1 MNLLLSTISN
11 LTSLPSGGIEGGFLF
26 IIWNPNLNIGPF
38 RWYSLCWLIGLAL
51 AYFIVRHLFYE
62 QGIAERTIKKNGKK
76 EVENVFDPLFIYCF
90 LGILIGARLGH
101 CLFYQPDY
109 FLSSGKHIVEMFL
122 PIHFMADGG
131 WKFTGYEGLASHG
144 GTLGL
149 IIALWLYVR
158 YSKIGIWT
166 VLDNIAIAT
175 GTTACFICLGNLMNS
190 EIIGKITDVPWAFI
204 FLRVDNYPR
213 HPGQLYEAIA
223 YIILFFIMWAIYK
236 RGKATGRRTEFGN
249 ERREERGEKIM
260 SKANYP
266 QVGTGWYFGFCLTY
280 IFTFRFLI
288 EYTKDVQEAWEADML
303 FNMGQLLSIP
313 FIIIGVYC
321 MLKATRKR
329 Q

>member
-1 MNLLLSTISN
+1 MEVISLHLSS
-11 LTSLPSGGIEGGFLF
+11 F
-26 IIWNPNLNIGPF
+26 IFHPMYILWNPSLTFGPF

-109 FLSSGKHIVEMFL
+109 FLSSGKHIVEMLL

-149 IIALWLYVR
+149 MIALWLYVR

-175 GTTACFICLGNLMNS
+175 GTTACFIRLGNLMNS
-190 EIIGKITDVPWAFI
+190 EIIGKVTDVPWAFI
-204 FLRVDNYPR
+204 FERVDNLPR

-223 YIILFFIMWAIYK
+223 YAILFFIMWAIYK
-236 RGKATGRRTEFGN
+236 RSRKNPSTNTQHPTSN
-249 ERREERGEKIM
+249 TH
-260 SKANYP
+260 YP
-266 QVGTGWYFGFCLTY
+266 QVGTGWYFGFCLFY

-303 FNMGQLLSIP
+303 FNMGHLLSVP
-313 FIIIGVYC
+313 FIIIGLYC
-321 MLKATRKR
+321 MIRAKK
-329 Q
+329 

>member
-1 MNLLLSTISN
+1 MS
-11 LTSLPSGGIEGGFLF
+11 F
-26 IIWNPNLNIGPF
+26 GPF

-51 AYFIVRHLFYE
+51 AFFIVRHLFYE
-62 QGIAERTIKKNGKK
+62 QGIAERTVKKNGKK

-131 WKFTGYEGLASHG
+131 WKYTGYEGLASHG

-175 GTTACFICLGNLMNS
+175 GTTACFIRLGNLMNS
-190 EIIGKITDVPWAFI
+190 EIIGKVTDVPWAFI
-204 FLRVDNYPR
+204 FERVDSFPR

-223 YIILFFIMWAIYK
+223 YAILFFIMWAIYK
-236 RGKATGRRTEFGN
+236 RSKQTGSPR
-249 ERREERGEKIM
+249 
-260 SKANYP
+260 
-266 QVGTGWYFGFCLTY
+266 VGTGWYFGFCLFY
-280 IFTFRFLI
+280 IFTFRFFI

-313 FIIIGVYC
+313 FIIIGVWC
-321 MLKATRKR
+321 MIKAKR
-329 Q
+329 

>member
-1 MNLLLSTISN
+1 MEVISLHLSS
-11 LTSLPSGGIEGGFLF
+11 F
-26 IIWNPNLNIGPF
+26 IFHPMYILWNPSLTFGPF

-109 FLSSGKHIVEMFL
+109 FLTSGKHIVEMFL

-175 GTTACFICLGNLMNS
+175 GTTACFIRLGNLMNS
-190 EIIGKITDVPWAFI
+190 EIIGKVTDVPWAFI
-204 FLRVDNYPR
+204 FERVDNLPR

-223 YIILFFIMWAIYK
+223 YAILFFIMWAIYK
-236 RGKATGRRTEFGN
+236 RSRKNPSTNTQHPTPNTHRWARAGISDSASSISSRSVSSSSTPKTCKRLGRPTCCSIWG
-249 ERREERGEKIM
+249 
-260 SKANYP
+260 SCSP
-266 QVGTGWYFGFCLTY
+266 
-280 IFTFRFLI
+280 FR
-288 EYTKDVQEAWEADML
+288 
-303 FNMGQLLSIP
+303 LSSSDCI
-313 FIIIGVYC
+313 
-321 MLKATRKR
+321 A
-329 Q
+329 